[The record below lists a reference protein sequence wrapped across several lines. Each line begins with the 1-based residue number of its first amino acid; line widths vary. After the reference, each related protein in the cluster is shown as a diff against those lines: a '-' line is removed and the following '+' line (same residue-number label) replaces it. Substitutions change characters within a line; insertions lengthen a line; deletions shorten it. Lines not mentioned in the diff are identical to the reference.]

1 MKPSSTFGRQDK
13 VNNKFALLIALSL
26 LVAGCAGSK
35 GIEHRTVAVN
45 SKEATHPDR
54 YTLVYSLPKTTLRIT
69 VGAVQVTTRRGPYY
83 QYAERYLGI
92 SGVPERNYDRW
103 LIDNLIIESYQEAD
117 PDHYY
122 LLETND
128 RHVTNFFKLG
138 AEGFILPVNRK
149 QLPDLE
155 GHSMPADAR
164 IKEPVYTD
172 LSIHPL
178 VVEETRTVM
187 RMVRQ
192 DTAFVNVPVLQRQS
206 ITKNMDAR
214 AAEVAD
220 LIFELR
226 SNRFKLISGDL
237 DLFPDGKA
245 LEAIIGEFQR
255 QEEEYLTLFTGKV
268 SETRHSFT
276 FDYTPTANGVNG
288 KSDYEILFRF
298 SDSEGILNANDVS
311 GGPVTLEITAEGKT
325 VNLER
330 LSGSTGQERRE
341 GRLYYRVPEAAGV
354 RITEGNSTLASRR
367 VLISQYGHVI
377 SLSADFLWE

>member
-1 MKPSSTFGRQDK
+1 M
-13 VNNKFALLIALSL
+13 NNKFVLIIAISMLL
-26 LVAGCAGSK
+26 AGCAG
-35 GIEHRTVAVN
+35 INRTEHRTVAVN
-45 SKEATHPDR
+45 SKEATHPEM
-54 YTLVYSLPKTTLRIT
+54 YTLIYSLPKTTLRIT
-69 VGAVQVTTRRGPYY
+69 VEAVQLTTRRGPYY
-83 QYAERYLGI
+83 QFAERYLGI
-92 SGVPERNYDRW
+92 SGVPERNFDQW
-103 LIDNLIIESYQEAD
+103 LIGNIIIESYQEAD

-128 RHVTNFFKLG
+128 RHVTNFFRLG
-138 AEGFILPVNRK
+138 AEGFILPVNQK

-155 GHSMPADAR
+155 GYSMAADAR
-164 IKEPVYTD
+164 IKEPVYKD

-206 ITKNMDAR
+206 VTKNMEAR

-255 QEEEYLTLFTGKV
+255 QEEEYLSLFTGKV
-268 SETRHSFT
+268 FEKRHSFT
-276 FDYTPTANGVNG
+276 FDYTPDANGED
-288 KSDYEILFRF
+288 DYEILFRF
-298 SDSEGILNANDVS
+298 SESEGVLTANDVS
-311 GGPVTLEITAEGKT
+311 GRPVTIEITAEDKT

-330 LSGSTGQERRE
+330 VSRSPGEQERA
-341 GRLYYRVPEAAGV
+341 GRLYYRVPNAAGV

-367 VLISQYGHVI
+367 VLISQRGNIV
-377 SLSADFLWE
+377 SLPPDFLWE